1 MLYKKIDPLAVRLEY
16 ACPFCLSAKFAESI
30 TLNDHVSN
38 SCQAARAIL
47 TAADLADIPNLQISD
62 DMTMAD
68 YYAEEEAYYKN
79 MVRLATSNSLANLA
93 SATSDETLNVII
105 NDLRAADHPD
115 KNIGVA
121 AWRIMATFF
130 TLDDE
135 AMERYLQIIYE
146 QEGDEESEDE
156 ERKVWPAPLP
166 PKTQTTETTE
176 RTETKTITILTDYAV
191 PEPSST
197 PCTHDSDP

>member
-1 MLYKKIDPLAVRLEY
+1 MLYKKIDAASVRLEY

-38 SCQAARAIL
+38 SCQAARVIL
-47 TAADLADIPNLQISD
+47 TATELADIPHLQISE
-62 DMTMAD
+62 DMTMSD
-68 YYAEEEAYYKN
+68 YYAEEDAYYKN
-79 MVRLATSNSLANLA
+79 MVRLATSNCLA
-93 SATSDETLNVII
+93 SLTNATADETLNAII
-105 NDLRAADHPD
+105 ADLRAADHSD
-115 KNIGVA
+115 KNIVVA

-146 QEGDEESEDE
+146 QEGDEDSEDE
-156 ERKVWPAPLP
+156 ERKVWPAPP
-166 PKTQTTETTE
+166 PATQASAVEA
-176 RTETKTITILTDYAV
+176 ETKTITILTDPSVAAV
-191 PEPSST
+191 PALSST